1 MSGQSNDS
9 DYASLERLRERVI
22 EQLSSGYSQDLL
34 SEGEFDERM
43 QGANSAESHAELRQ
57 LIGDLPISPT
67 SGSLAPGVES
77 SPFPVN
83 DGPVEAESSL
93 VAVFS
98 GTERKGVWDP
108 PKTLNVVA
116 FFGGSDIDLR
126 EAHMPPDGMTIR
138 VAAVFGG
145 VDIIVPEGFNVKM
158 GGAGIFGAF
167 ESKRRRSRTI
177 PGAPTVK
184 VDGVALFGGVEVKFK

>member
-1 MSGQSNDS
+1 MSEDSHDS
-9 DYASLERLRERVI
+9 DQASLERLRERVI

-43 QGANSAESHAELRQ
+43 QDANRAESHADLRR
-57 LIGDLPISPT
+57 LIGDLPAASS
-67 SGSLAPGVES
+67 SGSLAPGAGS
-77 SPFPVN
+77 STFPVN
-83 DGPVEAESSL
+83 DGAVDAESSL
-93 VAVFS
+93 VAIFS

-108 PKTLNVVA
+108 PTTLNVVA
-116 FFGGSDIDLR
+116 FFGGSEIDLR
-126 EAHMPPDGMTIR
+126 EANMPPDGMTIR

-145 VDIIVPEGFNVKM
+145 GEITVPEGFNVKM

-167 ESKRRRSRTI
+167 ESKRRRERTI